1 VRAVRVRSL
10 VRVERH
16 RVGPRAYVLGVRVHE
31 VAVGLAVLRRATW
44 LPRLAAAVAGIA
56 ALVNLAS
63 ALTPNVAWRGHLLL
77 ALEPVEAFPVFHV
90 LAVPASVLLLVAAF
104 GLAGRRRRAWQAS
117 IALLLVLGPLNVLKG
132 LDVEEALLGWAA
144 AGLLWWG
151 RGAFV
156 VEHEPVRLRALAAR
170 GAVVAGAVAALSTFA
185 VWAAATPADP
195 GLGAVLHET
204 LDLLLWRSGPL
215 AFRDGLGWVPDGAA
229 LAGLAAVVA
238 GVVGLLRPLA
248 PPRLAPAPEVRRA
261 VASLVR
267 SHGSDTL
274 AAFKLR
280 RDLQYVFSGD
290 GRAFAGYRVES
301 GVLLV
306 AGDPVGPPDAV
317 PDVLRELVELAGRH
331 DLRLGAIGASAGV
344 VPHWRELGLR
354 AIDIGGEAIVDT
366 RSFSLEGRAIRKV
379 RQSVSRLEKA
389 GFVAALERP
398 ADGEL
403 EAVSERWRAGAAERG
418 FSMAHDDPHFGEI
431 VAARDGDGMLRGF
444 LHFVPAYGRPA
455 MSLSQQCHDPG
466 TPNGLSEF
474 LVARA
479 IELLRER
486 GVEELSLNFA
496 TFVRLHH
503 FPEGLRDRL
512 LGRLIGT
519 LDGVFQIESLYRF
532 NVKFGP
538 RWEPRYLVFESPL
551 ALPRVGLAAIFAEG
565 QLEKPLRGWTNIRS
579 IS

>member
-1 VRAVRVRSL
+1 MS
-10 VRVERH
+10 
-16 RVGPRAYVLGVRVHE
+16 
-31 VAVGLAVLRRATW
+31 W
-44 LPRLAAAVAGIA
+44 LPRVAAAVAGGTG
-56 ALVNLAS
+56 LVNLAS

-90 LAVPASVLLLVAAF
+90 VAVPASVLLLVAAF
-104 GLAGRRRRAWQAS
+104 SLARRRRRAWQLAL
-117 IALLLVLGPLNVLKG
+117 ALLLALVPLNLLKG
-132 LDVEEALLGWAA
+132 LDVEEALVSLAA

-151 RGAFV
+151 RAAFV
-156 VEHEPVRLRALAAR
+156 VRHEPLRPRTLAAR
-170 GAVVAGAVAALSTFA
+170 GAVVAGAVSGLSALA
-185 VWAAATPADP
+185 VWAAAAPTDP
-195 GLGAVLHET
+195 GLGAVVRET
-204 LDLLLWRSGPL
+204 VDLFVWSHGPL
-215 AFRDGLGWVPDGAA
+215 GFRDGLGWLPVAVG
-229 LAGLAAVVA
+229 LAGLAAAIA
-238 GVVGLLRPLA
+238 GVVTLLRPLA
-248 PPRLAPAPEVRRA
+248 PPRDMPGPEVRRA

-280 RDLQYVFSGD
+280 RDLHYAFSSD

-331 DLRLGAIGASAGV
+331 GLRLGAIGAGADV
-344 VPHWRELGLR
+344 VRHWRALGLR

-389 GFVAALERP
+389 GFIATLERP
-398 ADGEL
+398 ADAEL

-431 VAARDGDGMLRGF
+431 VAARDGDGVLRGF
-444 LHFVPAYGRPA
+444 LHFVPTYGRPA

-474 LVARA
+474 LVVRA

-512 LGRLIGT
+512 LGRLVGT

-532 NVKFGP
+532 SVKFGP

-565 QLEKPLRGWTNIRS
+565 QLPKPLRG
-579 IS
+579 